1 MNRSVNIVPFID
13 RLVTEQVCQHHTIHR
28 QTGDSEQVCQYHT
41 FHRLVTVNKSV
52 NIIPL
57 IDRLVNRLAGIF
69 SKKPQTVR
77 NILFSPACWLLV
89 TAAAE
94 DGWADLLVVC
104 FAADG
109 CESYRDVVES
119 GCGCCCCGL

>member
-1 MNRSVNIVPFID
+1 MTINRSVSIIPFID
-13 RLVTEQVCQHHTIHR
+13 RLVTVNGTVSIIPLIYGPFIHC
-28 QTGDSEQVCQYHT
+28 V
-41 FHRLVTVNKSV
+41 VNRSV
-52 NIIPL
+52 SIIPL

-77 NILFSPACWLLV
+77 NILFSPACWLLL